1 MTETILEKIVRK
13 KRVRIDSL
21 KAATGLE
28 KIKEAAEYARRDAV
42 AHRFSS
48 AISASDSV
56 NIIAEFKR
64 ASPSKGVIND
74 GADVTEKVRQYEQGG
89 AAALSVLTEEDFF
102 LGSLDDLHSA
112 RSAVRIPI
120 LRKDFVIDAFQI
132 YESAANGTDAILLIV
147 AALTPDE
154 LRSFQALAH
163 SLGMD
168 AVVEVHD
175 ADEMKVAAEIG
186 AKIIGVNNRNLK
198 TFEVSLD
205 ISRKLAALAPQ
216 NVVMIA
222 ESGITNA
229 AEINELRELGYSAF
243 LVGETLMR
251 GNALKYLMESSNN
264 GDQ

>member
-1 MTETILEKIVRK
+1 MTETILERIIRT
-13 KRVRIDSL
+13 KRVRVDTV
-21 KAATGLE
+21 KAATDLE
-28 KIKEAAEYARRDAV
+28 KMKGLAERSRRDAI
-42 AHRFSS
+42 AHRFLH
-48 AISASDSV
+48 AISGRDSI

-74 GADVTEKVRQYEQGG
+74 DADVTEMVRQYERDG

-112 RSAVRIPI
+112 RSAVKIPI
-120 LRKDFVIDAFQI
+120 LRKDFVIDIFQI
-132 YESAANGTDAILLIV
+132 YESAANGADAILLIV

-154 LRSFQALAH
+154 LRSFQMLAH

-175 ADEMKVAAEIG
+175 ADEMKIAAEIG
-186 AKIIGVNNRNLK
+186 AEIIGVNNRNLK

-205 ISRKLAALAPQ
+205 VSRRLAALSSKET
-216 NVVMIA
+216 VMIA
-222 ESGITNA
+222 ESGIANA

-243 LVGETLMR
+243 LIGETLMR
-251 GNALKYLMESSNN
+251 GNAIRNLMEFPRN
-264 GDQ
+264 GV